1 MSVPGADE
9 GLSVRVT
16 GLVKTYSP
24 GGQVLR
30 AVDGVD
36 LDVAAGEFVALTGP
50 SGSGK
55 STLLHLIGA
64 LDRPDAGT
72 ITVGSVEVTAL
83 PRRRLPQYRRRVGF
97 VFQRYHLLPALTALD
112 NVLAPALP
120 RRPGR
125 EQQALARE
133 LLGQVGLAG
142 REDALPSRLS
152 GGQQQRVAIARALF
166 QRPGLLLA
174 DEPTGNLDQHTGQQ
188 VLSLLTRQRS
198 ERGTTILLVTHD
210 QSVAE
215 QADRAVQLVDGRV
228 QVRLAHD
235 SPSTS
240 PNTDNFERVKD
251 ADGAAGRSSGAGP
264 EAPAPG
270 PLASRWRSS

>member
-1 MSVPGADE
+1 MSGSGADE

-72 ITVGSVEVTAL
+72 ITVGSINVTAL
-83 PRRRLPQYRRRVGF
+83 QRRRLPQYRRRVGF

-133 LLGQVGLAG
+133 LLGHVGLGG

-188 VLSLLTRQRS
+188 VLSLLARLRS

-210 QSVAE
+210 ESVAE

-228 QVRLAHD
+228 QVQLAH
-235 SPSTS
+235 
-240 PNTDNFERVKD
+240 
-251 ADGAAGRSSGAGP
+251 G
-264 EAPAPG
+264 
-270 PLASRWRSS
+270 

>member
-16 GLVKTYSP
+16 GLVKTFSP

-72 ITVGSVEVTAL
+72 ITVGSINVTAL
-83 PRRRLPQYRRRVGF
+83 QRRRLPGYRRRVGF

-125 EQQALARE
+125 EQQALARD
-133 LLGQVGLAG
+133 LLGRWAWAVG
-142 REDALPSRLS
+142 RTPC
-152 GGQQQRVAIARALF
+152 
-166 QRPGLLLA
+166 RPGCTA
-174 DEPTGNLDQHTGQQ
+174 ASSNAWPSHGHCSSGPVCYWPTNRPAT
-188 VLSLLTRQRS
+188 
-198 ERGTTILLVTHD
+198 
-210 QSVAE
+210 
-215 QADRAVQLVDGRV
+215 
-228 QVRLAHD
+228 
-235 SPSTS
+235 STS
-240 PNTDNFERVKD
+240 TPDSKCSRSWPDYGPNAGPRSCSSPTTR
-251 ADGAAGRSSGAGP
+251 AWPRGRPGCASRRRQGRGAASPRLDPGRGRWRLRGS
-264 EAPAPG
+264 APAAP
-270 PLASRWRSS
+270 SCTHR